1 MKIKETKGGN
11 EIFVSLPPSTKTA
24 IELKNITNS
33 KGFLTGV
40 LNLIIERAPTIPND
54 RAILEEIEEV
64 IVKPIG
70 ASNTKFNSWFVE
82 CTHSNFIKLNEI

>member
-1 MKIKETKGGN
+1 MKPDKITDS
-11 EIFVSLPPSTKTA
+11 IMSTDEVIPIVNNKKYT
-24 IELKNITNS
+24 TNS

-70 ASNTKFNSWFVE
+70 ASNKKFNSWFVD